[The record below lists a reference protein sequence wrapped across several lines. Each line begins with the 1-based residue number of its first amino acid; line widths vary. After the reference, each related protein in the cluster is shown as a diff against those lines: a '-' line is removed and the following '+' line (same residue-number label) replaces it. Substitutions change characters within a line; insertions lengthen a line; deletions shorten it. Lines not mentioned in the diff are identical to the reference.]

1 MRLLSV
7 AKNIGKF
14 NVYVNYFFPICFSP
28 SYAVS
33 VCDGWIS
40 FQLDP
45 QFLHEALK
53 KPATPDEARKI
64 LGLKGITQV
73 NY

>member
-14 NVYVNYFFPICFSP
+14 NVYVNYFSP
-28 SYAVS
+28 LSAAS
-33 VCDGWIS
+33 VCDGWVS

-45 QFLHEALK
+45 QFLHEELK
-53 KPATPDEARKI
+53 KQATPDEAMKI
-64 LGLKGITQV
+64 LGLKGIAQV
-73 NY
+73 N